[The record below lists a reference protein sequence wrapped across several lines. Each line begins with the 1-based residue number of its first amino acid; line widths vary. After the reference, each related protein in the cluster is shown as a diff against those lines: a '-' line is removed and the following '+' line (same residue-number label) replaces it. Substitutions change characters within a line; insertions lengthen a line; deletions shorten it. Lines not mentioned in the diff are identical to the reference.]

1 MDYGLW
7 HAWATDAPW
16 IWNRVKNGSGFK
28 RVFGKSNQTS
38 MTPFRR
44 ARLRFSFF
52 LYYPRHLSLY
62 PSCSCQSMVPLSH
75 GTSCAKGIWWDLLAS
90 LFCIPPQST
99 LDGFIQ
105 PSPCEIFLFGTSDV
119 FTAGPGVLVRF
130 SWMVILSFT
139 GGHWRGLCSV
149 LVHFLFYS
157 CFSIQR
163 SPVIMFYSLWLKNA
177 IWFLFQ
183 HFPIVGPPALL
194 AILRLTSHHPASLVN
209 VFNRQQLISSC

>member
-1 MDYGLW
+1 ML
-7 HAWATDAPW
+7 
-16 IWNRVKNGSGFK
+16 
-28 RVFGKSNQTS
+28 
-38 MTPFRR
+38 
-44 ARLRFSFF
+44 
-52 LYYPRHLSLY
+52 LS
-62 PSCSCQSMVPLSH
+62 VN
-75 GTSCAKGIWWDLLAS
+75 GTSLPWHLMCKGDLVRSIGVSFLHPATVYIGWVHSAKS
-90 LFCIPPQST
+90 LRN
-99 LDGFIQ
+99 
-105 PSPCEIFLFGTSDV
+105 FLFGTSDV
-119 FTAGPGVLVRF
+119 FTSGPGVLVRF